1 MEPNR
6 QPKIF
11 ISYRQE
17 DSSDTTNHLH
27 ETLSRQFG
35 SENVF
40 MDIRNLEGGDD
51 FPEVI
56 KSKLINS
63 SDVVLV
69 VIGKSWMS
77 SIKEKQAEGKK
88 DYVRYEVSTALA
100 THPTGRVM
108 PVLVQGASFP
118 AESDLPPD
126 MSRLV
131 PLYANTLSVRWW
143 PQDVERLIDNI
154 RKKLGIAEGGEVRE
168 TGDNPQSRKRRRSNA
183 EISFLGG
190 SFAGLVTGLLLGV
203 AYTVTQ
209 PVEWWRFSLVGLYGL
224 VAGAHISWSINTGV
238 EKVSRSIGNVLIGK
252 IAGAVLGG
260 ALSGLV
266 AGVIAGFGF
275 VSLSGNVVESGWVV
289 AAVAASSFFITA
301 GILLPDREQD
311 WVERLIVLVIIVA
324 ITVPIAF
331 VVAWLLL
338 VKFGGEDSLV
348 MDSPFSF
355 GVIVLGSL
363 CGAMAGAQVGLALV
377 IFELRSRA
385 VETV

>member
-27 ETLSRQFG
+27 ETLSKQFG

-40 MDIRNLEGGDD
+40 MDIRSLEGGDD

-56 KSKLINS
+56 KSNLINS

-77 SIKEKQAEGKK
+77 SIKEKQAAGQK
-88 DYVRYEVSTALA
+88 DYVRYEVATALA
-100 THPTGRVM
+100 THPSGRVM

-143 PQDVERLIDNI
+143 PQDVQRLIGNI
-154 RKKLGIAEGGEVRE
+154 RKKLGIAEGVEVPE
-168 TGDNPQSRKRRRSNA
+168 TRGKQPSRKPRSNA

-203 AYTVTQ
+203 AYTLTQ
-209 PVEWWRFSLVGLYGL
+209 PVSWWRFSLVGLYGL
-224 VAGAHISWSINTGV
+224 VAGALISWSINTGV
-238 EKVSRSIGNVLIGK
+238 EKVSRAIGNVLIGK
-252 IAGAVLGG
+252 IVGAALGG
-260 ALSGLV
+260 ALSGVV

-289 AAVAASSFFITA
+289 AAVAVSSFFITA
-301 GILLPDREQD
+301 GILLPDLEQD
-311 WVERLIVLVIIVA
+311 WVERLIVLVVIVA
-324 ITVPIAF
+324 TTVPIAF
-331 VVAWLLL
+331 FVSWLLL
-338 VKFGGEDSLV
+338 GESDGGDSFT
-348 MDSPFSF
+348 MNSPFSL
-355 GVIVLGSL
+355 GVMVLGSL

-377 IFELRSRA
+377 IFELRSRRA